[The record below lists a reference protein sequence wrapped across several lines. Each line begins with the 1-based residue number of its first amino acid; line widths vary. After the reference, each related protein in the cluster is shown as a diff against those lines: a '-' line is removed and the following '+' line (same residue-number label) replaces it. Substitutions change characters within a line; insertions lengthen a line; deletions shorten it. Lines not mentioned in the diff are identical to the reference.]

1 MDLRHPFLTG
11 QLIAYIGN
19 KRSLLPFLHRVF
31 SPLACDRSAASF
43 LDPFAGSGSVS
54 RLARLMGFSV
64 SANDWEPYSFIINS
78 CHLAVP
84 AARLPDLFAERGGLA
99 AVLAELNTLPP
110 PPDSERYIARH
121 YAPRS
126 TQSADWRT
134 ERLFYTTENALAID
148 AIRNRIEE
156 MYPGTPADPRA
167 FDEKMVLLAP
177 LLYEAATHTN
187 TSGVFKA
194 CHRGFGG
201 HGRDALGRIMAS
213 IVLRAPVLADSPHP
227 ARVFCE
233 DALSFL
239 AGRGADICYLDPPY
253 AVHQY
258 GSNYFMLNSIGLWD
272 RPPVSEERRE
282 DGRLREKAGIRA
294 DWTRTRSAF
303 CYPATAAQALREV
316 VCAADC
322 RSLAVSYSNEG
333 LVGLEELCDILSE
346 TGSLSLHTTDYV
358 KYPGG
363 KQSLRRKIR
372 NVEMLLVVDR
382 TAQPTGEGR
391 HRVAAQLVDAR
402 IGELAGRPF
411 HPARIRAAFDSEPHA
426 LVLDSPDGAEVR
438 IPMRHLF
445 RFDDPPAAASALRA
459 LPPADRE
466 RLTGILSSCEIADN
480 REEIGVLLGIVRNET
495 DPAQRGRLLNE
506 MLRLLNRFAHR
517 RYRGIFAQTLEELR
531 EFAGGAPALEG
542 FRAGLDRVADRA
554 AKRFGGAGR

>member
-1 MDLRHPFLTG
+1 MDFRHPFLTE

-19 KRSLLPFLHRVF
+19 KRSLLPFLHRAF
-31 SPLACDRSAASF
+31 CRIAGDRPGASF
-43 LDPFAGSGSVS
+43 LDPFAGSGSVA

-64 SANDWEPYSFIINS
+64 SANDWEPYSFLINS

-84 AARLPDLFAERGGLA
+84 AARLRALFAERGGLG
-99 AVLAELNTLPP
+99 AVLAGLNSLPP
-110 PPDSERYIARH
+110 PSDSGRYISRH

-126 TQSADWRT
+126 TQGADWQT
-134 ERLFYTTENALAID
+134 ERLFYTTENALVID
-148 AIRNRIEE
+148 AIRGRIEE

-167 FDEKMVLLAP
+167 FDEKVVLLAP

-201 HGRDALGRIMAS
+201 HGRDALGRIMAP

-227 ARVFCE
+227 SRVFCE

-239 AGRGADICYLDPPY
+239 SGRGADICYLDPPY
-253 AVHQY
+253 AAHQY
-258 GSNYFMLNSIGLWD
+258 GSNYFMLNSIALWD
-272 RPPVSEERRE
+272 RPPVSEERGA

-303 CYPATAAQALREV
+303 CYPATAARAMREV
-316 VCAADC
+316 VWAADC
-322 RSLAVSYSNEG
+322 RCLAVSYSNEG

-346 TGSLSLHTTDYV
+346 TGSPTLHTTDYA

-363 KQSLRRKIR
+363 KQSLRRKTR

-382 TAQPTGEGR
+382 GARATRQERDRA
-391 HRVAAQLVDAR
+391 AAQLADMR

-411 HPARIRAAFDSEPHA
+411 HPSRVSTAFPAEPHA
-426 LVLDSPDGAEVR
+426 LVVVGPDGAEVR
-438 IPMRHLF
+438 IPMRHLY

-466 RLTGILSSCEIADN
+466 RLAGLLASCEMADN
-480 REEIGVLLGIVRNET
+480 REEIGVLLGIARNET
-495 DPAQRGRLLNE
+495 DPGVRGRLANE

-517 RYRGIFAQTLEELR
+517 KYRDIFAQTLGELK
-531 EFAGGAPALEG
+531 EFAGGDPTLSV
-542 FRAGLDRVADRA
+542 FRAGLDRVASRA
-554 AKRFGGAGR
+554 AKRFAGQ